1 MIKRNVL
8 IADDGQ
14 TAVLMDFGSMCQARI
29 HIENRQEALA
39 QQVNSKISYNKFDG
53 KNNLFQRRIS
63 LQNTVLC
70 LIEHRSY
77 LM

>member
-39 QQVNSKISYNKFDG
+39 QQVKSKRSDNKFDG
-53 KNNLFQRRIS
+53 KIITICFNAGYRCRALYYA
-63 LQNTVLC
+63 L
-70 LIEHRSY
+70 
-77 LM
+77 